1 MKNNSTLGK
10 IFLYVFLAAIVL
22 LFVVPILWTLLL
34 SLKTADDI
42 LAMPPKLFFAP
53 TLANYASVILGTSSD
68 KTATFAPTNTA
79 FPYNLF
85 NSAVIALSSTLLALL
100 LGVPAAYCFSKYRFK
115 RRQQLSSF
123 ILSTRFVPPVAVV
136 LPFFFLFKIFRL
148 LDTHACLIIMYTFM
162 DLALIIWMLKNFF
175 DEVPTEMIEAAR
187 IDGCANTRTLFT
199 VALPMVQPGV
209 AAAAILCMLFSWNEF
224 LFAVLLT
231 GKVAKTAPVAVYSFV
246 TFREIVWGNLTAG
259 GIITTIPVLLFILL
273 VQKNLVRGLTA
284 GAVK

>member
-1 MKNNSTLGK
+1 MKNNSVFGK
-10 IFLYVFLAAIVL
+10 IVIYVLLAAVI
-22 LFVVPILWTLLL
+22 LFFILPILWTLLL

-42 LAMPPKLFFAP
+42 LAMPPKLLFSP
-53 TLANYASVILGTSSD
+53 TIANYASVLLGTSSD
-68 KTATFAPTNTA
+68 KTATFAPTNTS

-100 LGVPAAYCFSKYRFK
+100 MGIPAAYCFSKYRFR

-123 ILSTRFVPPVAVV
+123 ILSTRFVPPIAVV
-136 LPFFFLFKIFRL
+136 LPFFFFFKTFHL

-175 DEVPTEMIEAAR
+175 DEVPSEMIEAAR
-187 IDGCANTRTLFT
+187 IDGCPNTKTLLT

-224 LFAVLLT
+224 LFAVLFT
-231 GKVAKTAPVAVYSFV
+231 GKIAKTAPVAVYSFV

-259 GIITTIPVLLFILL
+259 GIITTIPVLIFVLL